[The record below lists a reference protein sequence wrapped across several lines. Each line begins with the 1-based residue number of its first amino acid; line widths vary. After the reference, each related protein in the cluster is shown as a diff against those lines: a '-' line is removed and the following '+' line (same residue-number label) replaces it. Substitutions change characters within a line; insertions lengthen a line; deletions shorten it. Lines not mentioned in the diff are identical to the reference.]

1 MNTNNS
7 ISMLY
12 QILNTLQEAAAR
24 QTDDDWRKNGAR
36 ELNISIQN
44 TKKLIREAEEA
55 ILIQDSFE
63 CDSGLGLYN
72 LN

>member
-1 MNTNNS
+1 MN
-7 ISMLY
+7 IALLY

-24 QTDDDWRKNGAR
+24 QTDEDWRKYGAR

-55 ILIQDSFE
+55 ILLQDSFE
-63 CDSGLGLYN
+63 CDEVGTSLGLYN